1 MVVAVDVHC
10 AAINLDHVLHH
21 ELHHELQ
28 ELEHCPVFFIHST
41 FRIFGLANAPSLSE
55 PQPTLTNERADNIQP
70 MGKEKAGEVVCSCLR
85 PAVV

>member
-21 ELHHELQ
+21 ELQ
-28 ELEHCPVFFIHST
+28 ELEHCSVFFIHSK

-55 PQPTLTNERADNIQP
+55 PHPTLTNVRADNIRP
-70 MGKEKAGEVVCSCLR
+70 MGKEEAGEV
-85 PAVV
+85 A